1 MSAQITPELDKTP
14 QTYALAQKFA
24 TQLSTW
30 RRHIHQHPE
39 LSFEENK
46 TGDYVASELTK
57 MGYQVKSRVGGAGV
71 IAEIGSGKAIG
82 IRADMDG
89 LPIKEDNQADYCSQ
103 NPGVMHACGHDAHT
117 ACGLGA
123 AMILA
128 EMHREGG
135 DKALPGKIRFIFQPA
150 EEATNSDGKSGAT
163 LMMDEGAINGLIG
176 VVGLHVFPNL
186 PTGMIGLRSG
196 PFLAACD
203 TFDIKITGRG
213 CHGAMPQEGIDAI
226 VLAAQAVQMIQT
238 IISRRKSALT
248 PCVLTLGG
256 IRSTT
261 YAPNVVA
268 ETVELT
274 GTARYFDPAM
284 SEQTRLELE
293 RVLNVVT
300 AMGGSYELKY
310 KNDNPPLV
318 NDSELV
324 EAARSAAIAILGAN
338 KVMEPG
344 LQMGAEDFSFYCGRT
359 RACFMVLG
367 AEIASDPRAL
377 HTPRFDIDERA
388 LPIGAAML
396 AQSALQFLLD
406 HK

>member
-1 MSAQITPELDKTP
+1 MSAKTSTQTEQTP
-14 QTYALAQKFA
+14 QTYLLAQKFA
-24 TQLSTW
+24 PQLSTW

-89 LPIKEDNQADYCSQ
+89 LPINEDNQADYCSQ

-117 ACGLGA
+117 ACGLGT

-128 EMHREGG
+128 EIHKQGG

-163 LMMDEGAINGLIG
+163 LMMDEGAIDGLIG
-176 VVGLHVFPNL
+176 VLGLHVFPNL
-186 PTGMIGLRSG
+186 PTGMMGLRSG
-196 PFLAACD
+196 AFLAACD
-203 TFDIKITGRG
+203 TFDITITGKG
-213 CHGAMPQEGIDAI
+213 CHGAMPQEGLDAI

-274 GTARYFDPAM
+274 GTARYFDPAI
-284 SEQTRLELE
+284 SAQTKLELE

-300 AMGGSYELKY
+300 TMGGSYELRY

-318 NDSELV
+318 NDSALV
-324 EAARSAAIAILGAN
+324 EAARTAAFAILGN
-338 KVMEPG
+338 DKVIEPG

-367 AEIASDPRAL
+367 AEIAQDPRAL

-396 AQSALQFLLD
+396 AQSALTFLRE